1 MSANL
6 LSISRQISELIHDE
20 ATDFDAP
27 VKIVIPF
34 VEGNDRNTG
43 DREFTVTDVELVVN
57 EDDDSQVVWLSVV
70 EE

>member
-6 LSISRQISELIHDE
+6 LAISRQISELIHDE

-27 VKIVIPF
+27 VKIVIPSQS
-34 VEGNDRNTG
+34 VGG
-43 DREFTVTDVELVVN
+43 SDREFTVTDVELVVN
-57 EDDDSQVVWLSVV
+57 DDDDSQVVWLSVV

>member
-6 LSISRQISELIHDE
+6 LNISRQISELIHDE

-27 VKIVIPF
+27 VKVLING
-34 VEGNDRNTG
+34 VEYV
-43 DREFTVTDVELVVN
+43 VTDVELEVN
-57 EDDDSQVVWLSVV
+57 ETDDTQVVWLSVV